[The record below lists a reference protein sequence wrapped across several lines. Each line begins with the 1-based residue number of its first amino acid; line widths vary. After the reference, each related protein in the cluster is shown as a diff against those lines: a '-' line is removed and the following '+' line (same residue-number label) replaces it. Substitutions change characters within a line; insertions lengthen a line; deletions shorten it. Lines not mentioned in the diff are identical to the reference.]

1 MYAFNCYS
9 VKLKAN
15 KTDLLLQSVNT
26 NKLVQFCSKSKH
38 KYECHLF

>member
-1 MYAFNCYS
+1 MLLIAIPE
-9 VKLKAN
+9 KLKAN

-38 KYECHLF
+38 KYECHLL